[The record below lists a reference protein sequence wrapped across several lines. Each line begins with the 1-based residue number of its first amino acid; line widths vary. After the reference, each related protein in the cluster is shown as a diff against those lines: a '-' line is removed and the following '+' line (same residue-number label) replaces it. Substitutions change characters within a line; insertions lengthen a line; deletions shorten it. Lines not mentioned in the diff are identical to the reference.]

1 MRKWMFVVAIG
12 VAGTAALAQPAVA
25 PPTRFADPDRRAKLA
40 TAFADVDRILA
51 DYATSVH
58 APGAAWGIVIDGEL
72 AHQGAMGVRD
82 VAAKAPVDGN
92 TVFRIA
98 SMTKSFT
105 AMSILKLRDAG
116 KLSLDDPAEQYVP
129 ELKNLRYPT
138 TDSPRITVRHLLTHS
153 EGFPEDNPWGDQQLS
168 ESEAELTRMLREGI
182 PFSNTPGVAYE
193 YSNYG
198 FAILGRIVS
207 RVSGQPYEDYIAQNI
222 LKPLDMPSTT
232 LHPSKVAP
240 NRLAIGY
247 RWEDERWKEEPALP
261 HGSFG
266 AMGGML
272 TSIRDLSRYV
282 SAFLDAWPPR
292 DGPDTGPIRRAS
304 LREMQ
309 QPWRPASMRVVLDKS
324 TSATHLTSTSYG
336 YGLRVTQTC
345 QYRTVVDHSGGLP
358 GYGSLMR
365 WLPDYGVGIIA
376 FGNVTYT
383 GWNNAVGSAIDRLNR
398 TGGLLRREVQPSAAL
413 VAARDDVSKLVV
425 RWDDGLADKIAAENL
440 FLDRSKDRRR
450 KEIDDLRAKLGACTA
465 PARFDV
471 VENALRGQWTMS
483 CERGGLQVA
492 ITLAPTIPRACST
505 WPFDR
510 RRRKRSPPGRASLS
524 KPQITGTT
532 ASREPRAT
540 SRELRDRRPYP
551 ALRDPCN
558 AEDARRRPCGH
569 AFRGP
574 GRARGGGHELD
585 CGAARGRHAAGL
597 GGLASDLRSSDRAGV
612 STGRRCR
619 VVAHAASRGSDAADS
634 SGRRCRHRSR
644 VACAARGARR
654 CGRLPGAECRRM
666 VG

>member
-1 MRKWMFVVAIG
+1 MRKWMFVLAIV
-12 VAGTAALAQPAVA
+12 VAGTAALAQPAIA
-25 PPTRFADPDRRAKLA
+25 PPTPFADPDRRAKLA

-51 DYATSVH
+51 EYATSVH
-58 APGAAWGIVIDGEL
+58 APGAAWGIIIDGEL
-72 AHQGAMGVRD
+72 AHQGTMGVRD
-82 VAAKAPVDGN
+82 VASKAPVDAD

-105 AMSILKLRDAG
+105 AMSILKLRDEG
-116 KLSLDDPAEQYVP
+116 RLSLDDPADRYVP

-168 ESEAELTRMLREGI
+168 ESEAELSRMMREGI

-207 RVSGQPYEDYIAQNI
+207 RASGKPYDEYVAENI
-222 LKPLDMPSTT
+222 LKPLGMSSTT
-232 LHPSKVAP
+232 LHPSKVSP
-240 NRLAIGY
+240 NRIAIGY

-292 DGPDTGPIRRAS
+292 DGPETGPVRRAS

-309 QPWRPASMRVVLDKS
+309 QPWRPSGMRVVLDKS

-336 YGLRVTQTC
+336 YGLSVTQTC
-345 QYRTVVDHSGGLP
+345 QHRAIVAHSGGLP

-383 GWNNAVGSAIDRLNR
+383 GWNNAVGSAIDRLDR
-398 TGGLLRREVQPSAAL
+398 TGGLRPRQVRPSPAL
-413 VAARDDVSKLVV
+413 VAARDDVSKLVAG
-425 RWDDGLADKIAAENL
+425 WDDALADKIAAENL
-440 FLDRSKDRRR
+440 FMDRSKERRR
-450 KEIDDLRAKLGACTA
+450 KEIADLRAKVGACSA
-465 PARFDV
+465 PTKFDV

-483 CERGGLQVA
+483 CERGALQVA
-492 ITLAPTIPRACST
+492 ITLAPTM
-505 WPFDR
+505 
-510 RRRKRSPPGRASLS
+510 PPGVQYLAIRPAP
-524 KPQITGTT
+524 PQPPPVG
-532 ASREPRAT
+532 
-540 SRELRDRRPYP
+540 
-551 ALRDPCN
+551 PC
-558 AEDARRRPCGH
+558 
-569 AFRGP
+569 
-574 GRARGGGHELD
+574 
-585 CGAARGRHAAGL
+585 
-597 GGLASDLRSSDRAGV
+597 V
-612 STGRRCR
+612 SF
-619 VVAHAASRGSDAADS
+619 
-634 SGRRCRHRSR
+634 
-644 VACAARGARR
+644 
-654 CGRLPGAECRRM
+654 
-666 VG
+666 